1 MAKQRIQTQYGNN
14 QVRLNPQA
22 RPVDTF
28 VQPSRNDQISR
39 ALNSV
44 VGNVQR
50 VEDKKERELNLIE
63 SGKSQ
68 AANAGF
74 RVGLQNLTSQENYA
88 RMSPDEFMQTP
99 EYIKLR
105 EDTLSQVNDPTV
117 KEILNNSI
125 YQSTYAQSNALH
137 QQWQKQDLRDA
148 GYSFFEGTVALA
160 IDELG
165 NNFRTDN
172 GQIIQDEHLSKA
184 LREDQVP
191 VAMQRLAA
199 DVETILK
206 EKYKYSNTDIQNAW
220 LKMQESRGELYHD
233 TYVGEYLLEAGFGG
247 PDFKNKTIS
256 LIERAKALKLQDDSF
271 NATFDYN
278 VLYEAAE
285 KGQFTSAHDIEA
297 VNMFRDRLISKA
309 EYNALDRVN
318 KQAVA
323 NQAAL
328 ARKDQAITLAV
339 GGVLKGGVAEGS
351 YVGADGTVVTL
362 SETDIKK
369 TARQQISQLA
379 ERYAQETGA
388 DKLNAEIRMYVDTN
402 LVNPSW
408 QATSKQAF
416 QLLGAGDLQG
426 AGRGF
431 ELLTRIHATSPTM
444 LKQYITNTEDRIAFT
459 DYRWLKQ
466 TLPSEMEALTA
477 VSRFNDLEVKPSN
490 KEIEDATDTIV
501 DNLDRMGAWKD
512 DIPPSKYNTLF
523 TGVVRNYVRTLAKY
537 SGLQPEEIAEHY
549 ADEIK
554 ADFAAVNNSLVFTG
568 NHNIDK
574 LKFTESAEMFL
585 ADISKQ
591 VGAYAEDE
599 LTLRWSGRG
608 DAFWIVDQL
617 GRTPTYNGLSKPV
630 HLDTILGYSSKKI
643 LEEKTD
649 EANQQLNNKSERKQA
664 NPYRSR

>member
-1 MAKQRIQTQYGNN
+1 MAKQRIQTQYGKN

-68 AANAGF
+68 AANASF
-74 RVGLQNLTSQENYA
+74 RVGLQNLTSQENFA

-105 EDTLSQVNDPTV
+105 EDTLSQVNDPTI

-125 YQSTYAQSNALH
+125 YQSTYAQSNALY

-165 NNFRTDN
+165 DNFRLDN
-172 GQIIQDEHLSKA
+172 GQIIQDEDLSKA
-184 LREDQVP
+184 MREDQIP

-206 EKYKYSNTDIQNAW
+206 EKYEYSNTDIQNAW
-220 LKMQESRGELYHD
+220 LKIQESRGELHHD
-233 TYVGEYLLEAGFGG
+233 TIVGDYLLEAGFGG

-256 LIERAKALKLQDDSF
+256 LIERAKALKLQDDRF

-278 VLYEAAE
+278 VLYEEAE

-297 VNMFRDRLISKA
+297 VNMYRANHITKA
-309 EYNALDRVN
+309 EYNTLLRVQ

-328 ARKDQAITLAV
+328 ARKDQAMTVAV
-339 GGVLKGGVAEGS
+339 GSVLQGGVAEGS
-351 YVGADGTVVTL
+351 YVGADGTEVTL
-362 SETDIKK
+362 SKTDIEKA
-369 TARQQISQLA
+369 ARQQISQLA
-379 ERYAQETGA
+379 ERYAQEKGV
-388 DKLNAEIRMYVDTN
+388 DKLNAEIRMYVDAN
-402 LVNPSW
+402 LVNPAW
-408 QATSKQAF
+408 EAAATQAF

-426 AGRGF
+426 AGSRF
-431 ELLTRIHATSPTM
+431 ELLSRIHATSPQM
-444 LKQYITNTEDRIAFT
+444 LKKYVTNTKDMVTFT
-459 DYRWLKQ
+459 DFRWLKETQ
-466 TLPSEMEALTA
+466 PSEMEALTTI
-477 VSRFNDLEVKPSN
+477 SRFNDLEVKPTADEIN
-490 KEIEDATDTIV
+490 KATQEVI
-501 DNLDRMGAWKD
+501 DNLDNWFEIDVDEGDYK
-512 DIPPSKYNTLF
+512 NLF
-523 TGVVRNYVRTLAKY
+523 RGVAENYIRTIAKY
-537 SGLQPEEIAEHY
+537 SSLQPKYIAEHY

-554 ADFAAVNNSLVFTG
+554 ADFAVVNNSLVFTG

-574 LKFTESAEMFL
+574 EKFSESAKMFL

-591 VGAYAEDE
+591 VGAYTEDE

-643 LEEKTD
+643 LEQKTD